1 MHEKL
6 KGLPKIIYL
15 NSKHHSERDDE
26 MKSQFDILGIENY
39 ERYEKE
45 YTNKNIEEDL
55 GLHDWLKFIE
65 DDFTALS
72 VEELSITL
80 DHYNAIVKWLDT
92 SDDDVCIIM
101 DDVVNMDTIEY
112 WHFDWEKFYYRLPYN
127 WDCIQLFVNSTN
139 EQIRTYL
146 HPWRKTSRSTR
157 CYMIT
162 RQFAKKV
169 KKFHYK
175 DGKFRLYY
183 PNKDRS
189 HYEPDEGS
197 VEVTLF
203 DLGITYSCPLFRLT
217 DMFMESD
224 ELDIRMCRDRLSS
237 QAIQYFWNYAIS
249 VQSNEEF
256 FNYGYSQDWKR
267 IVTFDMKSEWVH
279 QNKEKML
286 VWI

>member
-1 MHEKL
+1 MEVTEFDNLGYKIDMKL
-6 KGLPKIIYL
+6 VLQQLYGPIRPLMVSKIKELSKLHNFEGKFKESILLP
-15 NSKHHSERDDE
+15 SFASSENTPVI
-26 MKSQFDILGIENY
+26 ILGTEGLEASGDYLI
-39 ERYEKE
+39 
-45 YTNKNIEEDL
+45 L
-55 GLHDWLKFIE
+55 G
-65 DDFTALS
+65 
-72 VEELSITL
+72 
-80 DHYNAIVKWLDT
+80 AIVSRYIDEDT
-92 SDDDVCIIM
+92 ELEFAGII
-101 DDVVNMDTIEY
+101 DN
-112 WHFDWEKFYYRLPYN
+112 FDWEKFYYRLPYN